1 MIVRTVMKMEN
12 LYHESHL
19 RDMKQLKSFVIIGGK
34 SKEWQKDL
42 SNQLEKEMNRI
53 LSFFEV
59 QEFKEPKQV
68 RIWENQSEYQKYLE
82 QYVPKYYDWMIMDT
96 FDGNINVLD
105 YEECKKTNAH
115 KNMTIEEYQKN
126 IIHELVHATQQEINP
141 NSEGVEWFWEALATN
156 LANPYDHVVQIIYSK
171 DELMY
176 HFNDLKFNYETAYT
190 LGKFMLESYPHE
202 KILEMV
208 KNPSILIADT
218 NRILTEGRDWFNQN
232 YLLLPPT
239 PKAENE
245 NFVIYASDSLSQFAT
260 DTLDMLTKN
269 QKRILDF
276 FGVSHYRKVQVNLYD
291 NQETF
296 LRFLKS
302 IRPKKSS
309 IPSYCVGTFDNFMI
323 NSSIDGSTL
332 LEKYKSKLKSSLHEW
347 IHIIYNDCITDK
359 RVLWLDEGFATNLS
373 GDRSRLDDDEKFK
386 EFIQN
391 RILKIPD
398 MPNMNDLTHGKKF
411 VTETYN
417 GYDLSYFVVRYLLE
431 TMSQDRIR
439 TIIKDSQKTEKLG
452 KTILSNAIQYYV
464 QKYNLS

>member
-1 MIVRTVMKMEN
+1 M
-12 LYHESHL
+12 YFA
-19 RDMKQLKSFVIIGGK
+19 KQYDYVTSVHYK
-34 SKEWQKDL
+34 KE
-42 SNQLEKEMNRI
+42 
-53 LSFFEV
+53 
-59 QEFKEPKQV
+59 
-68 RIWENQSEYQKYLE
+68 
-82 QYVPKYYDWMIMDT
+82 
-96 FDGNINVLD
+96 
-105 YEECKKTNAH
+105 
-115 KNMTIEEYQKN
+115 
-126 IIHELVHATQQEINP
+126 
-141 NSEGVEWFWEALATN
+141 
-156 LANPYDHVVQIIYSK
+156 
-171 DELMY
+171 ELMY
-176 HFNDLKFNYETAYT
+176 RFNDLKFNYEVAFTIVTFMMENYT
-190 LGKFMLESYPHE
+190 QEKMLNY
-202 KILEMV
+202 V
-208 KNPSILIADT
+208 KNPSQLIIDT
-218 NRILTEGRDWFNQN
+218 DQILTEVDQWFNCN
-232 YLLLPPT
+232 FLLLPNI
-239 PKAENE
+239 PKVENDD
-245 NFVIYASDSLSQFAT
+245 FVIYASDSLEQFAK

-309 IPSYCVGTFDNFMI
+309 IPSYCTGTFDNFMI

-439 TIIKDSQKTEKLG
+439 TIIKDSQKTEELG